1 MIKLEENQDREAW
14 VNLFPILTV
23 IVCIFSFFSP
33 LFSLYTVIW
42 VTDPLPIFVI
52 VRYSITLFG
61 DTTGNLEALAG
72 LQGQAESI
80 GLLKLP
86 GIVIG
91 IILLIILLLLVI
103 SFTLNIVD
111 KVKINKIKKYWAL
124 LGGLIIILAIILIGV
139 WSFLGEY
146 LLQSMD
152 ATDAFWGDAATIG
165 LGIVLPIIGGIISI
179 IGYLVIK
186 IPEIKALRGEKKNNE
201 R

>member
-1 MIKLEENQDREAW
+1 VNKLEENQDHKAW

-23 IVCIFSFFSP
+23 IACVFSFFSP

-42 VTDPLPIFVI
+42 VTDPLPTFAII
-52 VRYSITLFG
+52 RYSITLFG
-61 DTTGNLEALAG
+61 DTSGNLEALAG
-72 LQGQAESI
+72 LYGQAESI

-103 SFTLNIVD
+103 SFTLDLVD
-111 KVKINKIKKYWAL
+111 KAEINKIKKYWGL
-124 LGGLIIILAIILIGV
+124 LGGLIIILVIILIGV
-139 WSFLGEY
+139 WSFLGQY
-146 LLQSMD
+146 LLQSMN

-165 LGIVLPIIGGIISI
+165 LGIVLPIIGGVLSI
-179 IGYLVIK
+179 IGYLVLK